1 METPSAILNV
11 LLLAF
16 ATAMSTASPAGA
28 FVTDPL
34 TRSDRVYHQLRPPVG
49 TLPTLERAER
59 RRDYQYQQQRYREQ
73 DRRMNQMPRP
83 RPEVPI
89 FQPCGVHR
97 PSCR

>member
-1 METPSAILNV
+1 MKPLSTMSNM

-16 ATAMSTASPAGA
+16 ATAMIMASPAGA

-34 TRSDRVYHQLRPPVG
+34 TRSDRIYHQLRPPVG

-73 DRRMNQMPRP
+73 DRRMNQVPRP

-89 FQPCGVHR
+89 FQPCGIQR